1 MRLFIALILLASP
14 CLAENTNKVVKAE
27 KEKKT
32 EHADNKMIVKDRE
45 KGSSE
50 WKTVKEFTLMF
61 KNNRKA
67 RKPKDK

>member
-1 MRLFIALILLASP
+1 MRLIVIFCMIAAGAM
-14 CLAENTNKVVKAE
+14 AENTNKVVKAE

-32 EHADNKMIVKDRE
+32 EHADNKMIVKERE

>member
-1 MRLFIALILLASP
+1 MMAAG
-14 CLAENTNKVVKAE
+14 AMADTNKVVKTE
-27 KEKKT
+27 KERKT
-32 EHADNKMIVKDRE
+32 EHVDNKMIVKERE
-45 KGSSE
+45 NGSSE